1 MTANTDYVKSFIGS
15 RLSANVTGSFAFS
28 QTELD
33 FIESEALELY
43 GVATAAEATDTY
55 KIHTLL
61 KFKALERMW
70 IEVSDA
76 IDHRTDG
83 ESFSNSQ
90 FAETIEKLYK
100 IAKKDAIPYLPASYG
115 ITIQPF
121 ETGYSPYLRSEG

>member
-1 MTANTDYVKSFIGS
+1 MSDNTDYIKSFIGS

-33 FIESEALELY
+33 FIEAEALELAGSDY
-43 GVATAAEATDTY
+43 DDY

-76 IDHRTDG
+76 IDHKTDG

-90 FAETIEKLYK
+90 FASTIEKLYK

-115 ITIQPF
+115 ISIQPF
-121 ETGYSPYLRSEG
+121 ETGYSPYLRSES

>member
-1 MTANTDYVKSFIGS
+1 MSDNTDYIKSFIGS
-15 RLSANVTGSFAFS
+15 RLSASVTGSFAFS

-33 FIESEALELY
+33 FIESEALELAGSNY
-43 GVATAAEATDTY
+43 DDY

-90 FAETIEKLYK
+90 FASTIEKLYK
-100 IAKKDAIPYLPASYG
+100 IAKKDAVPYLPASYG
-115 ITIQPF
+115 ISVQPF
-121 ETGYSPYLRSEG
+121 EEGFSPYLRSES